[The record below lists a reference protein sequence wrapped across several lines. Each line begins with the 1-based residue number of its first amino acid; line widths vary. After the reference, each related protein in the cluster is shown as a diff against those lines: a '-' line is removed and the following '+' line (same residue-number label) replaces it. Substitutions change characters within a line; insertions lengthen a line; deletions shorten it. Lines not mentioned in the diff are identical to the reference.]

1 MNKSNKNI
9 IIDIIKKKVDDIMNN
24 DEIKFA
30 KRIKELR
37 LSKAMTMEELG
48 NKLGKT
54 KSTISTWE
62 KGSRSPKMG
71 ELEDIA
77 SFFNVSINYLLGLS
91 DTDNKKTFELT
102 NKKLDELQKR
112 VEKNLQKN
120 PNHKEFKEV
129 LEEIERERFNAKVIY
144 SLGNSLDYQYLKE
157 YGISRNEVVVLS
169 DENIREPILKML
181 ELFPKLNL
189 EDLNKI
195 LEYTEML
202 NMKRES
208 ESK

>member
-37 LSKAMTMEELG
+37 LSKDMTMEELG

-112 VEKNLQKN
+112 VEKHLQKN

-144 SLGNSLDYQYLKE
+144 SLVNSLDYQYLKE

>member
-1 MNKSNKNI
+1 
-9 IIDIIKKKVDDIMNN
+9 MNN

-37 LSKAMTMEELG
+37 LSKDMTMEELG

>member
-1 MNKSNKNI
+1 LNKSNKNI

-37 LSKAMTMEELG
+37 LSKDMTMEELG

-62 KGSRSPKMG
+62 KGARSPKMG

>member
-37 LSKAMTMEELG
+37 LSKDMTMEELG

-202 NMKRES
+202 DMKRES

>member
-37 LSKAMTMEELG
+37 LSKDMTMEELG

>member
-37 LSKAMTMEELG
+37 LSKDMTMEELG

-62 KGSRSPKMG
+62 KGARSPKMG

>member
-37 LSKAMTMEELG
+37 LSKDMTMEELG

-62 KGSRSPKMG
+62 KGARSPKMG

-112 VEKNLQKN
+112 VEKIYKKIQITKNLK
-120 PNHKEFKEV
+120 KFLRK
-129 LEEIERERFNAKVIY
+129 
-144 SLGNSLDYQYLKE
+144 
-157 YGISRNEVVVLS
+157 
-169 DENIREPILKML
+169 
-181 ELFPKLNL
+181 
-189 EDLNKI
+189 
-195 LEYTEML
+195 
-202 NMKRES
+202 
-208 ESK
+208 

>member
-30 KRIKELR
+30 KRIKEVR
-37 LSKAMTMEELG
+37 LSKDMTMEELG

>member
-37 LSKAMTMEELG
+37 LSKDMTMEELG

-62 KGSRSPKMG
+62 KGARSPKMG

-91 DTDNKKTFELT
+91 DTDNKKTFEQT